1 MAGSG
6 GGACVQWG
14 RAQSR
19 ERHRNEQRERR
30 KRAGLISLSPPPAP
44 PPPSAPLPPPAPV
57 PCATEAP
64 APLRTLLVAEDHQL
78 VEDVGVG
85 GLWSC
90 WWPPAAQHLPSRP
103 TGGRER
109 PTRARSVAGW
119 LAVGGADERAGQ
131 LWCWGTQW
139 HQALHLGVDAIRF
152 IPSIPAQTS
161 GLLAAPSEPAEI
173 EPAERESDCLLAAGS
188 SSNGAREAR
197 EWIERR
203 GGPTSDS
210 LQLRAC
216 IRARPMECR
225 DRETS
230 NRPCWRLLSLAE
242 LDNRW

>member
-57 PCATEAP
+57 PRAKEAP
-64 APLRTLLVAEDHQL
+64 PPLLPLLVAEDHQP
-78 VEDVGVG
+78 VEDVGG
-85 GLWSC
+85 EGWWSC
-90 WWPPAAQHLPSRP
+90 WWPPPAQHPPSRP
-103 TGGRER
+103 TGGRTR

-131 LWCWGTQW
+131 LWCFVARCIIGN
-139 HQALHLGVDAIRF
+139 HLLFAAVGMGMAVGVQ
-152 IPSIPAQTS
+152 IPWFHVV
-161 GLLAAPSEPAEI
+161 PSEPAEI